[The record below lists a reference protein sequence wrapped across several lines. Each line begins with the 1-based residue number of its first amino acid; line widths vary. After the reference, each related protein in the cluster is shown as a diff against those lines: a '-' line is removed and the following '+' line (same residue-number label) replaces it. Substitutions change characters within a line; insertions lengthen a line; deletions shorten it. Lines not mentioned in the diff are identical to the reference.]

1 MNANNTMII
10 GIIWIYH
17 LNLIMLVQRRAFNLK
32 KGSTCY
38 FSLQYNVSLY
48 NRLSYARVLIGS
60 HL

>member
-1 MNANNTMII
+1 MII
-10 GIIWIYH
+10 GITWIYH